1 MNENLNKKNA
11 LDTVKRFLFDYKVI
25 LMFVVLSIACILISG
40 ANISYVAGE
49 VFSRFGRNTCLVL
62 ALIIPCMAGLG
73 MNFGIVVGAIAAQ
86 ISIFW
91 VVHWGFTGIGGFMLC
106 VAMSTPLAIFFG
118 WLLGKLFNKTKGAEM
133 IAGLVLG
140 FFAAGLYRLF
150 VLYIIGGVIPFDD
163 PNLLD
168 RGFGLRNAYDL
179 TGNLKYAVDDISFLT
194 TAAVLSVVYI
204 LSTAALAMHDKKMGK
219 ELSTKSV
226 ITKIAVAAVV
236 LVLSFVGKMIPAVA
250 DMLGKNRVI
259 MADAV
264 LLGSIGILVY
274 AVAMFIKNR
283 PAKGS
288 AAFSK
293 LVKIAAVA
301 VILLVSNMIP
311 GINKVYRSVRLP
323 AMTFAVICFFAF
335 FNNWIVNTR
344 LGQNMRTV
352 GQSRSVA
359 TSAGIDVDKT
369 RIIATCISTVL
380 AAWGQLIFLQNLGTF
395 NTVQQQDNV
404 GLYAVAAILV
414 GGANVQKADNK
425 QAIIGVLLFHTLFV
439 VAPLAA
445 TELVGDSAI
454 SEYIRMFFSYGVI
467 AVSLAMHAWKSGNKR
482 NPGAEGMTAVMMGP
496 LSGGQSGG
504 ASGGSGGGA
513 G

>member
-1 MNENLNKKNA
+1 MSNNTLNKKSP
-11 LDTVKRFLFDYKVI
+11 LDSFKRFVFENKVI
-25 LMFVVLSIACILISG
+25 LLFVILSIVCILISG

-91 VVHWGFTGIGGFMLC
+91 IVHWGFTGITGFLLC
-106 VAMSTPLAIFFG
+106 VLMSTPLAIFFG

-133 IAGLVLG
+133 ITGLVLG

-150 VLYIIGGVIPFDD
+150 TLYIMGGVIPYDD

-168 RGFGLRNAYDL
+168 RGFGLRNAFDL

-194 TAAVLSVVYI
+194 TASVLSIVAILAAVVM
-204 LSTAALAMHDKKMGK
+204 ALHDKKQGNEVDGK
-219 ELSTKSV
+219 KTFLR
-226 ITKIAVAAVV
+226 IVAGIVV
-236 LVLSFVGKMIPAVA
+236 LAFSIAGKFIPVVNE
-250 DMLGKNRVI
+250 MLGKNRLI
-259 MADAV
+259 LADAI
-264 LLGSIGILVY
+264 LLGSVGVLLYVLIKLV
-274 AVAMFIKNR
+274 KDR

-288 AAFSK
+288 EEFKK
-293 LVKIAAVA
+293 LVAMMLLAVGLIASSAVPA
-301 VILLVSNMIP
+301 VNM
-311 GINKVYRSVRLP
+311 VYRSIRLP
-323 AMTFAVICFFAF
+323 SMTLAVICFFAF

-344 LGQNMRTV
+344 LGQRMRTV
-352 GQSRSVA
+352 GQNRAVA
-359 TSAGIDVDKT
+359 TSAGVDVNKT

-414 GGANVQKADNK
+414 GGANVQKATNK

-445 TELVGDSAI
+445 TKLVGDSAI

-467 AVSLAMHAWKSGNKR
+467 AVSLAMHAWKSSGKR
-482 NPGAEGMTAVMMGP
+482 KPDAEGLTRPMI
-496 LSGGQSGG
+496 
-504 ASGGSGGGA
+504 
-513 G
+513 

>member
-1 MNENLNKKNA
+1 MNNTLNKKTPVDILKTFVSDN
-11 LDTVKRFLFDYKVI
+11 KVI
-25 LMFVVLSIACILISG
+25 LMFIVLSIVCILISG
-40 ANISYVAGE
+40 ANVSYVAGE

-91 VVHWGFTGIGGFMLC
+91 IVHWGFVGVPGFLLC
-106 VAMSTPLAIFFG
+106 VAMSTPLALLFG
-118 WLLGKLFNKTKGAEM
+118 WLTGMLFNKTKGSEM
-133 IAGLVLG
+133 VAGLVLG

-150 VLYIIGGVIPFDD
+150 TLYIMGGVIPYDD

-168 RGFGLRNAYDL
+168 RGFGLRNAFDL

-194 TAAVLSVVYI
+194 TLSVLGVVYI
-204 LSTAALAMHDKKMGK
+204 LY
-219 ELSTKSV
+219 
-226 ITKIAVAAVV
+226 V
-236 LVLSFVGKMIPAVA
+236 LVAFLHGKKFGEPVNAKKTGIQLAIGAVIVVFGIVGKMIPPVA
-250 DMLGKNRVI
+250 NMLGKNRVI
-259 MADAV
+259 LADAILLLAIGLLIYAAV
-264 LLGSIGILVY
+264 LFL
-274 AVAMFIKNR
+274 KNK
-283 PAKGS
+283 PAKGTP
-288 AAFSK
+288 AFSK
-293 LVKIAAVA
+293 VLKIAVLAA
-301 VILLVSNMIP
+301 ALLVTYFVP
-311 GINKVYRSVRLP
+311 FTNKVYRSVRLP
-323 AMTFAVICFFAF
+323 AMTFAVIAFFAA
-335 FNNWIVNTR
+335 FNNWLVNTR

-352 GQSRSVA
+352 GQNRSVA

-404 GLYAVAAILV
+404 GLYSVAAILV
-414 GGANVQKADNK
+414 GGANVQKATNK
-425 QAIIGVLLFHTLFV
+425 QAIIGVILFHTLFV

-467 AVSLAMHAWKSGNKR
+467 AVSLAMHASKKSSKKK
-482 NPGAEGMTAVMMGP
+482 TA
-496 LSGGQSGG
+496 
-504 ASGGSGGGA
+504 
-513 G
+513 

>member
-1 MNENLNKKNA
+1 MNNSPLNKKGILSGA
-11 LDTVKRFLFDYKVI
+11 KRFLFDNKVI
-25 LMFVVLSIACILISG
+25 LMFVLLSIACTLISG
-40 ANISYVAGE
+40 ANISYIAGE

-91 VVHWGFTGIGGFMLC
+91 IVHWGFTGITGFLLC
-106 VAMSTPLAIFFG
+106 IAMSTPLALFFG

-150 VLYIIGGVIPFDD
+150 VLYIMGGVIPYDD

-168 RGFGLRNAYDL
+168 RGFGLRNAFDL

-194 TAAVLSVVYI
+194 TAAVLAVLFLIAQV
-204 LSTAALAMHDKKMGK
+204 ALALHDKKQG
-219 ELSTKSV
+219 
-226 ITKIAVAAVV
+226 IAVDKKKVTAKLAAAAAV
-236 LVLSFVGKMIPAVA
+236 LVLSIVAKFIPAVNEIFGGTR
-250 DMLGKNRVI
+250 LLLSN
-259 MADAV
+259 AV
-264 LLGSIGILVY
+264 VYGSVGVLVY
-274 AVAMFIKNR
+274 AAAAFFKTR

-288 AAFSK
+288 DAFKK
-293 LVKIAAVA
+293 LVIMAAVA
-301 VILLVSNMIP
+301 VVLLVSSMIP

-323 AMTFAVICFFAF
+323 AMTFALICFFAA
-335 FNNWIVNTR
+335 FNNWLVNTR

-359 TSAGIDVDKT
+359 TSAGIDVNKT

-380 AAWGQLIFLQNLGTF
+380 AAWGQMIFLQNLGTF

-414 GGANVQKADNK
+414 GGANVQKATNK

-467 AVSLAMHAWKSGNKR
+467 AVSLAMHAWKSSGKR
-482 NPGAEGMTAVMMGP
+482 KPDAEGMTAVMMQP
-496 LSGGQSGG
+496 VSPS
-504 ASGGSGGGA
+504 ANA
-513 G
+513 RPK

>member
-1 MNENLNKKNA
+1 MNNTLNKK
-11 LDTVKRFLFDYKVI
+11 TPVEQVKHFVSENKVI
-25 LMFVVLSIACILISG
+25 LMFVVLSIVCILISG
-40 ANISYVAGE
+40 ANVSYVAGE

-91 VVHWGFTGIGGFMLC
+91 IVHWGFVGVPGFLLC
-106 VAMSTPLAIFFG
+106 VLMSTPLALLFG
-118 WLLGKLFNKTKGAEM
+118 WLTGMLFNKTKGSEM
-133 IAGLVLG
+133 VAGLVLG

-150 VLYIIGGVIPFDD
+150 TLYIMGGVIPYDD

-168 RGFGLRNAYDL
+168 RGFGLRNAFDL
-179 TGNLKYAVDDISFLT
+179 TGNLKYAVDDISFLA
-194 TAAVLSVVYI
+194 TASVLGVVFILYTVIVFLHNKKHGEAVNTKKFGLQLI
-204 LSTAALAMHDKKMGK
+204 GGAAI
-219 ELSTKSV
+219 V
-226 ITKIAVAAVV
+226 IFGI
-236 LVLSFVGKMIPAVA
+236 VGKFIPFFAN
-250 DMLGKNRVI
+250 MLGKNRVI
-259 MADAV
+259 LADAV
-264 LLGSIGILVY
+264 LLGSIGLLVY
-274 AVAMFIKNR
+274 AAVLFLTKK
-283 PAKGS
+283 PAKGTP
-288 AAFSK
+288 AFSK
-293 LVKIAAVA
+293 VLKIVVIAV
-301 VILLVSNMIP
+301 VLLVTNLIP

-323 AMTFAVICFFAF
+323 AMTFAVIAFFAA
-335 FNNWIVNTR
+335 FNNWLVNTR

-352 GQSRSVA
+352 GQNRSVA

-404 GLYAVAAILV
+404 GLYSVAAILV
-414 GGANVQKADNK
+414 GGANVQKATNK
-425 QAIIGVLLFHTLFV
+425 QAIIGVILFHTLFV

-467 AVSLAMHAWKSGNKR
+467 AVSLAMHASKK
-482 NPGAEGMTAVMMGP
+482 
-496 LSGGQSGG
+496 GGKKK
-504 ASGGSGGGA
+504 AA
-513 G
+513 

>member
-1 MNENLNKKNA
+1 MNENLNKKSA
-11 LDTVKRFLFDYKVI
+11 LDGLKKFVFDNKVI
-25 LMFVVLSIACILISG
+25 LLFVLLSIACIMISG
-40 ANISYVAGE
+40 ANISYIAGE

-91 VVHWGFTGIGGFMLC
+91 VVHWGFTGIGGFLLC

-168 RGFGLRNAYDL
+168 RGFGLRNAFDL

-194 TAAVLSVVYI
+194 TAIVLGIVFLLVTAVL
-204 LSTAALAMHDKKMGK
+204 ALHDKKMNNA
-219 ELSTKSV
+219 LNTKSV
-226 ITKIAVAAVV
+226 LTRVIACVAVIV
-236 LVLSFVGKMIPAVA
+236 FGFVGKMIPPVA
-250 DMLGKNRVI
+250 EMLGKNRVI
-259 MADAV
+259 LADAV
-264 LLGSIGILVY
+264 LLGGIGALVVA
-274 AVAMFIKNR
+274 AVLFLKER
-283 PAKGS
+283 PAKGT

-293 LVKIAAVA
+293 VVKIA
-301 VILLVSNMIP
+301 LLSIVLLATNMVP
-311 GINKVYRSVRLP
+311 GINKVYRSVRIP
-323 AMTFAVICFFAF
+323 TMTYAVIAFFAF

-352 GQSRSVA
+352 GQNRSVA
-359 TSAGIDVDKT
+359 TSAGIDVNKT

-414 GGANVQKADNK
+414 GGANVQKASNK
-425 QAIIGVLLFHTLFV
+425 QAIVGVILFHTLFV

-445 TELVGDSAI
+445 TQLVGDSAI

-467 AVSLAMHAWKSGNKR
+467 AVSLAMHAWKTGGKR
-482 NPGAEGMTAVMMGP
+482 KPDAEGLTAVMMQP
-496 LSGGQSGG
+496 AAPAANSRPK
-504 ASGGSGGGA
+504 
-513 G
+513 

>member
-1 MNENLNKKNA
+1 MSDNTLNKKSP
-11 LDTVKRFLFDYKVI
+11 LDSLKRFVFENKVI
-25 LMFVVLSIACILISG
+25 LLFVLLSIACIVISG

-106 VAMSTPLAIFFG
+106 VLISTPLAVFFG

-168 RGFGLRNAYDL
+168 RGFGLRNAFDL
-179 TGNLKYAVDDISFLT
+179 TGNLKYAVDDISFLA
-194 TAAVLSVVYI
+194 TAALLSVVYL
-204 LSTAALAMHDKKMGK
+204 LSAVVLALHDKKQGK
-219 ELSTKSV
+219 EVDKKKV
-226 ITKIAVAAVV
+226 ITKAAVSVVV
-236 LVLSFVGKMIPAVA
+236 LALSVVGKFIPAVNE
-250 DMLGKNRVI
+250 MLGGSRVVLQ
-259 MADAV
+259 DAI
-264 LLGSIGILVY
+264 LLGSVGVLVY
-274 AVAMFIKNR
+274 VLVMFVKKR

-288 AAFSK
+288 ADFGK
-293 LVKIAAVA
+293 LVKLAAVA
-301 VILLVSNMIP
+301 LILVISNMIP
-311 GINKVYRSVRLP
+311 GINKVYRSVRIP
-323 AMTFAVICFFAF
+323 AMTYALICFFAW

-414 GGANVQKADNK
+414 GGANVQKANNK

-482 NPGAEGMTAVMMGP
+482 NPGAEGMTAVMMRP
-496 LSGGQSGG
+496 LGGGMGGGTGSGG
-504 ASGGSGGGA
+504 AG
-513 G
+513 

>member
-1 MNENLNKKNA
+1 MRNTPLNKRSY
-11 LDTVKRFLFDYKVI
+11 LDQIKHFLFEYKVI
-25 LMFVVLSIACILISG
+25 LLFVILSIACILISG
-40 ANISYVAGE
+40 SNISYVAGE
-49 VFSRFGRNTCLVL
+49 VFSRFGRNTCIVL

-86 ISIFW
+86 IAIFW
-91 VVHWGFTGIGGFMLC
+91 VVHWGFTGIGGFLLC
-106 VAMSTPLAIFFG
+106 VAMATPMALLFG

-150 VLYIIGGVIPFDD
+150 VLYIMGGVIPFDD

-179 TGNLKYAVDDISFLT
+179 TGSLKYAVDDISALT
-194 TAAVLSVVYI
+194 TGAVLAVVFA
-204 LSTAALAMHDKKMGK
+204 LETVALALHDRKMGK
-219 ELSTKSV
+219 TVDKKALTIKIVVSV
-226 ITKIAVAAVV
+226 VA
-236 LVLSFVGKMIPAVA
+236 LVACLVCKQIPVVA
-250 DMLGKNRVI
+250 DLLGKNRVVL
-259 MADAV
+259 ADAV
-264 LLGSIGILVY
+264 VLGSVAVLVY
-274 AVAMFIKNR
+274 AVYRYIRLR

-288 AAFSK
+288 EAFRK
-293 LVKIAAVA
+293 LLKLAILGVV
-301 VILLVSNMIP
+301 LLVSNMIP
-311 GINKVYRSVRLP
+311 GINKVYRSVRIP
-323 AMTFAVICFFAF
+323 VMTYTLICFFAW

-414 GGANVQKADNK
+414 GGANVQKANNK

-467 AVSLAMHAWKSGNKR
+467 AVSLAMHAWKTGSKR
-482 NPGAEGMTAVMMGP
+482 KPDAEGMSVTMVR
-496 LSGGQSGG
+496 STRT
-504 ASGGSGGGA
+504 
-513 G
+513 

>member
-1 MNENLNKKNA
+1 MNENLNKRSP
-11 LDTVKRFLFDYKVI
+11 LDAFKRFVFDNKVI
-25 LMFVVLSIACILISG
+25 LLFVLLSVACIAISG
-40 ANISYVAGE
+40 ANISYIAGE

-168 RGFGLRNAYDL
+168 RGFGLRNAFDL
-179 TGNLKYAVDDISFLT
+179 TGNLKYAVDDISFLA
-194 TAAVLSVVYI
+194 TATVLGVVFLLVTAVL
-204 LSTAALAMHDKKMGK
+204 AFHDKKVGNPIN
-219 ELSTKSV
+219 TKALV
-226 ITKIAVAAVV
+226 LKLAACAAVIV
-236 LVLSFVGKMIPAVA
+236 FGIVGKLIPPVA
-250 DMLGKNRVI
+250 NMLGKNRVI
-259 MADAV
+259 LADAI
-264 LLGSIGILVY
+264 LLGSIGAIIGAA
-274 AVAMFIKNR
+274 AVFAAKR

-288 AAFSK
+288 KLFSK
-293 LVKIAAVA
+293 LLTIVAVAAV
-301 VILLVSNMIP
+301 LLVTNLIP
-311 GINKVYRSVRLP
+311 GINKVYRSVRIP
-323 AMTFAVICFFAF
+323 TMTYALIAFFAF
-335 FNNWIVNTR
+335 FNNWLVNTR

-352 GQSRSVA
+352 GQNRSVA
-359 TSAGIDVDKT
+359 TSAGLDVDKT

-404 GLYAVAAILV
+404 GLYSVAAILV
-414 GGANVQKADNK
+414 GGANVQKASNK

-445 TELVGDSAI
+445 TQLVGDSAI

-467 AVSLAMHAWKSGNKR
+467 AVSLAMHAWKSGGKR
-482 NPGAEGMTAVMMGP
+482 KPDAEGMTAVMMQP
-496 LSGGQSGG
+496 AAPAANSRPK
-504 ASGGSGGGA
+504 
-513 G
+513 

>member
-1 MNENLNKKNA
+1 MNNLNKKSPVDA
-11 LDTVKRFLFDYKVI
+11 VKRFLFDNKVI
-25 LMFVVLSIACILISG
+25 LMFVVLSIACIIISG

-91 VVHWGFTGIGGFMLC
+91 VVHWGFTGIGGLLLC
-106 VAMSTPLAIFFG
+106 VAMSTPMALFFG

-150 VLYIIGGVIPFDD
+150 TLYIIGGVIPFDD

-168 RGFGLRNAYDL
+168 RGFGLRNAFDL

-194 TAAVLSVVYI
+194 TVTVLSVVYLI
-204 LSTAALAMHDKKMGK
+204 ST
-219 ELSTKSV
+219 
-226 ITKIAVAAVV
+226 
-236 LVLSFVGKMIPAVA
+236 LVLFLHGKKIGNAPCKKQFVIKMAAGVFVTVFSLAAKVCPFLMEIF
-250 DMLGKNRVI
+250 GKNRMI
-259 MADAV
+259 LANAI
-264 LLGSIGILVY
+264 LYGSAGVLVY
-274 AVAMFIKNR
+274 AAVMFAVKK

-288 AAFSK
+288 EAFKK
-293 LVKIAAVA
+293 LLTMVCIAAV
-301 VILLVSNMIP
+301 LLASNFVP
-311 GINKVYRSVRLP
+311 AINKVYRSVRVP
-323 AMTFAVICFFAF
+323 AMTFALICFFAA
-335 FNNWIVNTR
+335 FNNWLVNTR

-352 GQSRSVA
+352 GQSRAVA
-359 TSAGIDVDKT
+359 TSAGIDVNKT

-414 GGANVQKADNK
+414 GGANVQKATNK
-425 QAIIGVLLFHTLFV
+425 QAIIGVILFHTLFV

-467 AVSLAMHAWKSGNKR
+467 AVSLAMHAWKS
-482 NPGAEGMTAVMMGP
+482 
-496 LSGGQSGG
+496 SGKKK
-504 ASGGSGGGA
+504 
-513 G
+513 

>member
-1 MNENLNKKNA
+1 MNNNLNKTSPVDA
-11 LDTVKRFLFDYKVI
+11 IKRFLFDNKVI
-25 LMFVVLSIACILISG
+25 LMFVLLSVACIMISG
-40 ANISYVAGE
+40 ANVSYIAGE
-49 VFSRFGRNTCLVL
+49 VASRFGRNTCLVL

-91 VVHWGFTGIGGFMLC
+91 VVHWGFTGISGFMLC
-106 VAMSTPLAIFFG
+106 VAMSTPMALLFG

-150 VLYIIGGVIPFDD
+150 TLYIIGGVIPFDD

-168 RGFGLRNAYDL
+168 RGFGLRNAFDL

-194 TAAVLSVVYI
+194 TCVVLGIVFALATFV
-204 LSTAALAMHDKKMGK
+204 STAHEKKMGN
-219 ELSTKSV
+219 
-226 ITKIAVAAVV
+226 AVNNKALILKLAACAAVIV
-236 LVLSFVGKMIPAVA
+236 FGFVGKLIPPINE
-250 DMLGKNRVI
+250 MLGGKRVLLSN
-259 MADAV
+259 AV
-264 LLGSIGILVY
+264 MLGSIGAIVFA
-274 AVAMFIKNR
+274 AVKFFLAK

-288 AAFSK
+288 KAMK
-293 LVKIAAVA
+293 NLLVVAVVAAV
-301 VILLVSNMIP
+301 LFVSNLIP
-311 GINKVYRSVRLP
+311 GVNKVYRSVRLP
-323 AMTFAVICFFAF
+323 AMTFAVIAFFAF
-335 FNNWIVNTR
+335 FNTWIVNTR

-352 GQSRSVA
+352 GQKRSVA

-414 GGANVQKADNK
+414 GGANVQKANNK

-467 AVSLAMHAWKSGNKR
+467 AVSLAMHAWKSTEKR
-482 NPGAEGMTAVMMGP
+482 NPAAEGHSAP
-496 LSGGQSGG
+496 L
-504 ASGGSGGGA
+504 ATRA
-513 G
+513 PK